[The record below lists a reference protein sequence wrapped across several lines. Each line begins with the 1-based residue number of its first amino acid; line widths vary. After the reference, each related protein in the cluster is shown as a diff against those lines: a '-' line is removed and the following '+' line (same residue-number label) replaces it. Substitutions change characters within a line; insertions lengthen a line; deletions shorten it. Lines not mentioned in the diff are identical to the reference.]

1 MGRKKQVDIIGVPL
15 DLGVKELGLKLGP
28 DALRKARLVE
38 VCRHL
43 GIDVRDLNNIK
54 IPTTETTG
62 NNYHIRSITQCCNNL
77 AKVVSKSVEAGRIPI
92 CLGGD
97 HSLAIGSVAG
107 VVSKLGRVGCVW
119 MDAHPDANT
128 PQTSPSGNIHGMPAA
143 IILGHGAEELVNV
156 GIAGAT
162 LGYENL
168 ILLGTRDIDEG
179 EVEFI
184 NRHNVRM
191 FSIFDVLEQ
200 GLPCVV
206 DEMIARLCRES
217 RNVHVSLDLDVL
229 KEEVAPG
236 VGLPSRCGFDMR
248 EATYISRRLAS
259 ECNITSIDVVG
270 LNPVRDK
277 NMSTA
282 HRAIEIIMEL
292 LGYSF
297 SYNYYVYLQ
306 NQT

>member
-1 MGRKKQVDIIGVPL
+1 MNKTKSVDIIGVPI

-28 DALRKARLVE
+28 DALREAKLVE
-38 VCRHL
+38 VCRHS
-43 GIDVRDLNNIK
+43 GIDVRDLSNIE
-54 IPTTETTG
+54 IPATQTAD
-62 NNYHIRSITQCCNNL
+62 NDYHICGITQCCNNL
-77 AKVVSKSVEAGRIPI
+77 AKMVGESVEAGRIPI

-97 HSLAIGSVAG
+97 HSLVIGSIGG

-128 PQTSPSGNIHGMPAA
+128 PQTSPSGNIHGMPVAV
-143 IILGHGAEELVNV
+143 ILGHGVEELVNV
-156 GIAGAT
+156 GTSGAT

-168 ILLGTRDIDEG
+168 ILLGIRDIDEG

-184 NRHNVRM
+184 NRHNIQM
-191 FSIFDVLEQ
+191 FSVFDVLEQ

-206 DEMIARLCRES
+206 DEMIGRLCKQS

-248 EATYISRRLAS
+248 EATYICRRLAS
-259 ECNITSIDVVG
+259 ECNITSIDIVG

-277 NMSTA
+277 DMSTA

-297 SYNYYVYLQ
+297 SYNYYVYLE